1 MFPISSLSFS
11 VYFFIPEFPCL
22 ISSSSFF
29 IISIVLCSLFLPPFH
44 LLQFFSNFAQYSLLH
59 LLFDHPNNFLTV
71 NLPGNSP
78 LLNVPFSLSYLLTSS
93 ISLLY
98 SFSNSSIASFA
109 FPYHKWPLTDLWL
122 LDLIIKV
129 LKKAKLNKQQ
139 KMLLSLRFILR
150 YRVLKY
156 IIVVVYTPEQPTIWL
171 LPIVLHIGVLLFLK

>member
-11 VYFFIPEFPCL
+11 VYSFIPEFPCL
-22 ISSSSFF
+22 ISSFSFF
-29 IISIVLCSLFLPPFH
+29 IISIALHPLFLPPFH

-71 NLPGNSP
+71 NLSGNSP

-129 LKKAKLNKQQ
+129 LKKAKLDKQQ

-150 YRVLKY
+150 YTVLKY
-156 IIVVVYTPEQPTIWL
+156 MIVVVCAPGQPTTWS